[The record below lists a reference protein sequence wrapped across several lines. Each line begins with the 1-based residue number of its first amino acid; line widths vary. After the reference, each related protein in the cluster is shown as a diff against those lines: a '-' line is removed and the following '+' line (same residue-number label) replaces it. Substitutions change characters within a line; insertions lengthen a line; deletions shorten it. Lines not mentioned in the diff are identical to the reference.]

1 MNSSAATESEIV
13 NMSLRLAGMG
23 ATLGLSEA
31 ETLALAASMTE
42 LGIRSEQGKNGN
54 FCPVAEKSA
63 A

>member
-1 MNSSAATESEIV
+1 MNNTAATESEIV

-42 LGIRSEQGKNGN
+42 LGIRSEQGLEIG
-54 FCPVAEKSA
+54 PAVEKSA